1 MYVGHNRLT
10 SRRRTSIQ
18 LSKEL
23 AAELLA
29 ASIKVNEVVE
39 TLEVQ
44 LDKETLRRL
53 KIGEKDYRLG
63 RPLILNHCKARRKG
77 LLLSA

>member
-1 MYVGHNRLT
+1 LASKKRG
-10 SRRRTSIQ
+10 SSIQ

-23 AAELLA
+23 ATELLA

-44 LDKETLRRL
+44 LEKDTVRRL
-53 KIGEKDYRLG
+53 KTGEKQYQRG
-63 RPLILNHCKARRKG
+63 QFRTAKTKADIDKV
-77 LLLSA
+77 LSTD